1 MQSLIALP
9 SSIAVVQ
16 RLNNCLVL
24 ELRWKPRGIVHHS
37 LFFVEERERE
47 NKKKEKPLKSQFLG
61 PTSPRQESR
70 TLDPGNERMIQPN
83 LNQLPFYC
91 FGFKKEGEK

>member
-1 MQSLIALP
+1 MGKMQSL
-9 SSIAVVQ
+9 
-16 RLNNCLVL
+16 
-24 ELRWKPRGIVHHS
+24 EK
-37 LFFVEERERE
+37 
-47 NKKKEKPLKSQFLG
+47 KKKEKPLKSQFLG

-91 FGFKKEGEK
+91 FGFEKEGEK